1 MINSSIKRYSRASR
15 SCDACGQGDKLD
27 LVWNCVMLA
36 PVISLLVQTVWV
48 WQEICNFQ
56 FSFQRNLDDD
66 DDGRLACSPP
76 RVSQFFVKRRRSLYS
91 ATMPSLGAFGWN
103 IRVMMMILMMMV
115 KHIYRCTLRN
125 FTEPMPIE
133 KILIRHCHYFP
144 SLTFDRNKK
153 QRCDR
158 FIS

>member
-1 MINSSIKRYSRASR
+1 MINSSIKRYSRASH

-36 PVISLLVQTVWV
+36 PVISLLVQTVWD

-103 IRVMMMILMMMV
+103 IRVMMMMV

-125 FTEPMPIE
+125 FIETMPME
-133 KILIRHCHYFP
+133 KIFIRHCHYFP
-144 SLTFDRNKK
+144 SLTFDRNKM